1 MSSRYLITGATGYVG
16 SMLVRHLH
24 NQGEHV
30 IALVRNLDK
39 AREMLSGVELLQS
52 DLTNSESVRSL
63 AAVQCDNIVHCAA
76 VTVSAE
82 MRRHP
87 VEVMRSIVN
96 ATQNILELA
105 RRVRPRNLVYV
116 SSMEVYGNLDCLD
129 GHRAKEEEAGKGIVD
144 LLAPRS
150 CYPLG
155 KRAAE
160 NICAGYAQ
168 EYDVPVKIA
177 RLAQTFGRGVLPED
191 KRVFAQFARAAL
203 RGEDI
208 VLHTTG
214 SSIGNYCSI
223 EDVIAGL
230 LVILEKGKNGEAYN
244 VANEENTMSIREM
257 AELVAET
264 LSDGKSRVVVD
275 IPPDNLYGYA
285 ADTGLRLSSE
295 KLRALGWKPTKNLR
309 RMFLDMIEGKQ

>member
-1 MSSRYLITGATGYVG
+1 VSSRYLITGATGYVG

-76 VTVSAE
+76 VTASAE

-105 RRVRPRNLVYV
+105 RRIQLRSMVYV
-116 SSMEVYGNLDCLD
+116 SSMEVYGKLDCKD
-129 GHRAKEEEAGKGIVD
+129 GHRASEAEAGCGEID
-144 LLAPRS
+144 LLAARS

-155 KRAAE
+155 KRTAE
-160 NICAGYAQ
+160 NLCAAYSM
-168 EYDVPVKIA
+168 EYQVPVKIA
-177 RLAQTFGRGVLPED
+177 RLAQTFGKGVLPSD
-191 KRVFAQFARAAL
+191 KRVFAQFARAAVN
-203 RGEDI
+203 GKDI
-208 VLHTTG
+208 VLHTEG
-214 SSIGNYCSI
+214 RSMGNYCAI
-223 EDVIAGL
+223 EDAVAGL
-230 LVILEKGKNGEAYN
+230 MAILERGKNGEAYN

-257 AELVAET
+257 AELAADV
-264 LSDGKSRVVVD
+264 LSGGKSRVVMD
-275 IPPDNLYGYA
+275 IPPDNRYGYA

-295 KLRALGWKPTKNLR
+295 KLMALGWRPTKNLR
-309 RMFLDMIEGKQ
+309 QMFLDMVETM